1 MAKITVK
8 SVIKGEQPCPS
19 APPKPGPRP
28 SLVPT
33 EHPHRFPPHP
43 PFFFPG
49 PCCPGTTQVV
59 DNIKVVSLTPDT
71 ITVQEGVVDGQKAF
85 GISCNASTDEIRIEA
100 GKNVT
105 IDSETSDKI
114 TTYTVNADIEEF
126 TGATDTEDGSAGI
139 VPTPVAGDQ
148 DKYLSGDATWKDLPE
163 PPSDFNGATTEAD
176 GAHGLVP
183 APLIADKDKYLK
195 GDGTWGNIVI
205 PEVPNMVGATANA
218 DGAAGIVPK
227 PIAGDQDKYLSGD
240 ATWKDVEHTR
250 ECTALEID
258 TWISEVD
265 NEVNNG

>member
-8 SVIKGEQPCPS
+8 SVTKGESPCPS
-19 APPKPGPRP
+19 APPKPGNRP

-33 EHPHRFPPHP
+33 DPPRRFPPP
-43 PFFFPG
+43 PAFFFPG

-71 ITVQEGVVDGQKAF
+71 INVQEGVVDGQKAF

-105 IDSETSDKI
+105 IDSETSDKT

-126 TGATDTEDGSAGI
+126 TGATDTEDGTYG
-139 VPTPVAGDQ
+139 T
-148 DKYLSGDATWKDLPE
+148 
-163 PPSDFNGATTEAD
+163 
-176 GAHGLVP
+176 VP
-183 APLIADKDKYLK
+183 APTVEDKDRFLK
-195 GDGTWGNIVI
+195 GDGTWGDVII
-205 PEVPNMVGATANA
+205 PEVPNMVGATAED
-218 DGAAGIVPK
+218 DGEAGIVPA
-227 PIAGDQDKYLSGD
+227 PQAGDQNKYLSGD
-240 ATWKDVEHTR
+240 ASWKDLPEPPSVFVGATEQANGTQGLVPAPTISNRTQFLCGDGSWKDVDNTR

-258 TWISEVD
+258 TWITEVD